1 MASDGRFKFDPRIK
15 RELVGQRRS
24 ILIGVGSSALAAS
37 LYGLTLKF
45 TEGAV
50 DTIDKLHRTREKLLF
65 PDLAWDC
72 LFIAVIFLF
81 RYIFVRLQTYYL
93 AEAVAKLTT
102 SLRRKLMSKL
112 LRLPVTY
119 FNEKRSG
126 AVQSVL
132 TNDVNV
138 FQSAVQILRDSV
150 EAPIKATVS
159 LGYIVVMQWQMAVVT
174 FLMIPLL
181 GVVIQ
186 RNSKRMRKAQAD
198 VQLDLAEVGAITQET
213 LQGVRVVKSFGAEAQ
228 MDIQYEGLTQKSLN
242 SQLRTAKL
250 VAKLK
255 PLVELMGAIGL
266 ILAFLI
272 GGWLALTGN
281 LKVSGMVVLAIA
293 LDNINQGFRGISGLS
308 STYSSVQAAAD
319 RIYSEV
325 LDVPEPPEH
334 SGKKL
339 LSNIQGQ
346 IEFRNVSFAYPDGT
360 PALHDVSFII
370 EPGSSLALVGPSGAG
385 KSTIADLLLRFYEPL
400 SGQILLDGVDICEL
414 DSRWLRSQIGVV
426 PQQTFLFAGSIDEN
440 LRLGA
445 PEATEEQ
452 IGKALRMAH
461 AENFT
466 AEFRERNVPVMG
478 ERGARLS
485 GGQMQRVAIARALIR
500 EPAILLLD
508 EATSALDAAS
518 ETAVTE
524 ALQEVMETRTTLF
537 IAHRLTTA
545 ARATKILL
553 LKRGQVVETGSH
565 KDLIEK
571 DGEYA
576 ALFQL
581 FTAGVLEDG
590 IG

>member
-1 MASDGRFKFDPRIK
+1 
-15 RELVGQRRS
+15 
-24 ILIGVGSSALAAS
+24 
-37 LYGLTLKF
+37 
-45 TEGAV
+45 
-50 DTIDKLHRTREKLLF
+50 
-65 PDLAWDC
+65 
-72 LFIAVIFLF
+72 
-81 RYIFVRLQTYYL
+81 
-93 AEAVAKLTT
+93 
-102 SLRRKLMSKL
+102 
-112 LRLPVTY
+112 
-119 FNEKRSG
+119 
-126 AVQSVL
+126 
-132 TNDVNV
+132 
-138 FQSAVQILRDSV
+138 
-150 EAPIKATVS
+150 
-159 LGYIVVMQWQMAVVT
+159 MQWQMAVVT
-174 FLMIPLL
+174 FMMIPLL
-181 GVVIQ
+181 GVIIQ

-198 VQLDLAEVGAITQET
+198 VQIDLAEVGAITQET

-228 MDIQYEGLTQKSLN
+228 MDIQYESLTQKSLN

-308 STYSSVQAAAD
+308 STYSAVQAAAD

-325 LDVPEPPEH
+325 LDVPEPPEL
-334 SGKKL
+334 SGSKTIK
-339 LSNIQGQ
+339 NVQGR
-346 IEFRNVSFAYPDGT
+346 IEFRDVSFTYPDGT
-360 PALHDVSFII
+360 SALTKVSFII
-370 EPGSSLALVGPSGAG
+370 EPGTSLALVGPSGAG
-385 KSTIADLLLRFYEPL
+385 KSTIADLFLRFYEPTE
-400 SGQILLDGVDICEL
+400 GQILFDGIDIRDLDAG
-414 DSRWLRSQIGVV
+414 WLRAQIGVV

-478 ERGARLS
+478 ERGAKLS

-565 KDLIEK
+565 RELIDKDE
-571 DGEYA
+571 EYA
-576 ALFQL
+576 ALWRL
-581 FTAGVLEDG
+581 FNGGFDG
-590 IG
+590 GIS